1 VSPVLFLFAAVAIF
15 LLLICWVM
23 RSPDR
28 HKPECSAD
36 TAVLDESGRRHA
48 TYLPVIQQAMAPND
62 VEFLAT
68 RAPNGLIR
76 RTHRE
81 RRRIAKLYLAD
92 LRSDFDKLLQLARVI
107 AVLSPQVAVSHEFD
121 RLRLSLRFSW
131 RYRLAVLGL
140 YSAPRLLPQISNLS
154 QMAGELAARMES
166 AMQEL
171 GERAALAAKLGSSLD
186 RRRLDVA

>member
-1 VSPVLFLFAAVAIF
+1 MAF
-15 LLLICWVM
+15 LLLLLCWVVRRPGRPKSGCVTDM
-23 RSPDR
+23 
-28 HKPECSAD
+28 
-36 TAVLDESGRRHA
+36 TALDESKRRHA
-48 TYLPVIQQAMAPND
+48 TYLPAIRQAMAPSD
-62 VEFLAT
+62 VEFLAM
-68 RAPNGLIR
+68 RAPHGLFR

-81 RRRIAKLYLAD
+81 RRRVAKLYLVD